1 MTFCIFPYRRGTSM
15 QRFDG
20 TTSFNETRHRY
31 YTSLCPNMAYKVNT
45 ITNILLLIDVNQ
57 YFSRQ
62 CMCCYRDP
70 KNFERFSLVTQGII
84 CLAVCQL
91 KELRE
96 LSDSDSDTSKN
107 ESETK
112 TETEKTK
119 SSEDLSKFQDCEKLF
134 SLVSKIFLLNF
145 PLYAAFKH
153 SMQSK
158 LEEITQQELQ
168 NLNSFCDLHDTEIP
182 IYLLRNVSLFCKTGG
197 VHAMTLC
204 FQYLSPDVLPVSTA
218 HAIIAIGKHRM
229 VCISETSN

>member
-1 MTFCIFPYRRGTSM
+1 
-15 QRFDG
+15 
-20 TTSFNETRHRY
+20 
-31 YTSLCPNMAYKVNT
+31 
-45 ITNILLLIDVNQ
+45 
-57 YFSRQ
+57 
-62 CMCCYRDP
+62 MCCYRDP

-96 LSDSDSDTSKN
+96 NESD
-107 ESETK
+107 SETK
-112 TETEKTK
+112 KSDNEKEDKTEKDK
-119 SSEDLSKFQDCEKLF
+119 IDKDLSKFQDCEKLF

-168 NLNSFCDLHDTEIP
+168 NLNAFCDLHDSEIP

-204 FQYLSPDVLPVSTA
+204 FQCLSPDVLPVSTA
-218 HAIIAIGKHRM
+218 HAIIAVGKL
-229 VCISETSN
+229 